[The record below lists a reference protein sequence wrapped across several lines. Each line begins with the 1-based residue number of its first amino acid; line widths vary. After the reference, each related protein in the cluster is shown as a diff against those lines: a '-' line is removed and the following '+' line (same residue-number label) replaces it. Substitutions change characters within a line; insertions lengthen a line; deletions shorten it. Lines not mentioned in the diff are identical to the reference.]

1 MISDERLRAAT
12 KIVGDGI
19 LEQYLAAEE
28 PHEFSP
34 EFERKMEKLI
44 RRNKRQR
51 VYAVL
56 QKAACFVL
64 AIALA
69 GGVWLA
75 LDTEVR
81 AEFFGWVREKYESF
95 FHYQFEGVVQPSTQE
110 YELGWLP
117 DGYEFAEQIEMNSSN
132 ILMYENQSS
141 NEIITL
147 VYTSN
152 MKDIDIYI
160 INDTAEENKVD
171 INGNT
176 AYLQLSADKN
186 ISNCIVWEDA
196 KTKILFE
203 ISAKTD
209 EDELV
214 KMAENI
220 TFKK

>member
-12 KIVGDGI
+12 KIVGDGM

-117 DGYEFAEQIEMNSSN
+117 DGYEFAEQIETENGKMLIYTDEKNLITFRY
-132 ILMYENQSS
+132 ILGYG
-141 NEIITL
+141 
-147 VYTSN
+147 
-152 MKDIDIYI
+152 
-160 INDTAEENKVD
+160 DTYLSDED
-171 INGNT
+171 HTTILTTINGKP
-176 AYLQLSADKN
+176 AQIYLSSKNFVSNAIVLLSDN
-186 ISNCIVWEDA
+186 QTMFV
-196 KTKILFE
+196 
-203 ISAKTD
+203 ISAYTG